1 MKKILF
7 PTDFSE
13 NSLNAFVYALHLA
26 KKMKA
31 EIVTLHVYPI
41 IAGTYGDYYDFIY
54 ENYDINELAQFENYK
69 SEVPKLRMLAEKEQ
83 CQSVRVS
90 HILKQGDA
98 VNDILDIAEKENAD
112 MIVMGTTGASGVKEV
127 FLGTVTEKVM
137 NHAKT
142 VVLAIPEKA
151 QYKGVK
157 NILFLAEL
165 DKLQTTALKQVEQ
178 LAEAFNAHID
188 VLQIKSK
195 HSDKEESLLK
205 KWKKQ
210 FLESDINFYILASTS
225 IEDTVI
231 DFIQLNKIDIVA
243 MPVHEKNFFER
254 LFLFSLSRQMAF
266 HSQVPVLAIHSK

>member
-7 PTDFSE
+7 PTDFSK

-26 KKMKA
+26 KKTSA

-137 NHAKT
+137 NRAKA

-151 QYKGVK
+151 QYKSVK

-205 KWKKQ
+205 KWKQQ
-210 FLESDINFYILASTS
+210 FLASDISFYILASAS
-225 IEDTVI
+225 IEDTAV

-243 MPVHEKNFFER
+243 MPIHEKNFFER

-266 HSQVPVLAIHSK
+266 HSLVPVLAIHSK

>member
-7 PTDFSE
+7 PTDFSK
-13 NSLNAFVYALHLA
+13 NSLNAFVYALHLT
-26 KKMKA
+26 KKTNA

-98 VNDILDIAEKENAD
+98 VNEILDVAEKEKTD

-142 VVLAIPEKA
+142 LVLAVPEKA
-151 QYKGVK
+151 RYQNVK
-157 NILFLAEL
+157 NLLFLAEL

-178 LAEAFNAHID
+178 LAEPFKAHID
-188 VLQIKSK
+188 VLQIKGK
-195 HSDKEESLLK
+195 HNDEEESLLK
-205 KWKKQ
+205 KWKKH
-210 FLESDINFYILASTS
+210 FLKSDIYFYILASAS
-225 IEDTVI
+225 IEDTAI
-231 DFIQLNKIDIVA
+231 DFVRLNKIDIVA

-266 HSQVPVLAIHSK
+266 HSQVPVLAIHTK

>member
-142 VVLAIPEKA
+142 VVLAISEKA

-210 FLESDINFYILASTS
+210 FLESDISFYILASTS